1 MRGYDQLTQKVSP
14 PVFQTISDTWSIDT
28 WSIGTVRSFKAVP
41 PGQRTDVPGQPGGL
55 PDGSRRSQR
64 SADLRSTPPTR
75 PHPNGVPDR
84 TDTTTTHV
92 HTIAFWHPSGMPPV
106 SSPNTGGLHFIPT
119 SGYPLPTLRVAGGN
133 TRHLKFTDTTGSFDT
148 VCALKGVS
156 FDLRKG
162 VTGQP
167 GGLTDGSRRS
177 QRSVDLRF
185 NAPTRRHPGGV
196 PDRTKPA
203 TANLQIEPVW
213 HPSGM
218 HSVSLPY
225 SGSLHFIPTSGYPL
239 PTLRVAGGNTRHLK
253 FTDTTGSF
261 DTVCA
266 LKGVSFDL
274 RTTAPGQPG
283 GLPEGSRRSKRSA
296 DLRSTPPPRRHPNGV
311 PDRSLS
317 AANAYVLVVFWHPS
331 GMRPVSPSH
340 TGGLHSIPTSGYR
353 LATLRLARR
362 ARDTSVAKRFR

>member
-14 PVFQTISDTWSIDT
+14 PVFQTISDTWSIDTWSIDT

-106 SSPNTGGLHFIPT
+106 SSPNTGG
-119 SGYPLPTLRVAGGN
+119 
-133 TRHLKFTDTTGSFDT
+133 
-148 VCALKGVS
+148 
-156 FDLRKG
+156 
-162 VTGQP
+162 
-167 GGLTDGSRRS
+167 
-177 QRSVDLRF
+177 
-185 NAPTRRHPGGV
+185 
-196 PDRTKPA
+196 
-203 TANLQIEPVW
+203 
-213 HPSGM
+213 
-218 HSVSLPY
+218 
-225 SGSLHFIPTSGYPL
+225 LHFIPTSGYPL